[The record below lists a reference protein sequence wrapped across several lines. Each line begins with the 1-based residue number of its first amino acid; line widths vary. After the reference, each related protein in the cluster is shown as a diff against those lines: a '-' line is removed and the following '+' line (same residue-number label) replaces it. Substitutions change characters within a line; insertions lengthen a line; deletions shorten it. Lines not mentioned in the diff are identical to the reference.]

1 MNMKFFRRGA
11 SSPPWFAALGWVLLG
26 ALIAGCQP
34 RSATLTNAQSPRAL
48 FSATVAAAPALP
60 ASQAP
65 FDETPITPME
75 TVGAPAG
82 EPPTETATTS
92 R

>member
-26 ALIAGCQP
+26 VLIAGCQP
-34 RSATLTNAQSPRAL
+34 RSVTLTNAQSQRAL
-48 FSATVAAAPALP
+48 FSAKLETTQSFAAP
-60 ASQAP
+60 QAP
-65 FDETPITPME
+65 FDETPITSME
-75 TVGAPAG
+75 TVGTPAG
-82 EPPTETATTS
+82 EETPETATTS